1 MLAGPVFN
9 PQAGNALELADVI
22 GNDDQPQATR
32 MGGDHLI
39 IGADGLTGSDLPG
52 PQLTGM
58 RSGQIVIGFFM
69 GVTFNWVVGHWINV
83 TIMPA
88 HNIQNSDTW
97 IHLTQIGGLLLVFSG
112 LHLFAAYK
120 SFSLTWELPNAILRW
135 MGIQDHQDLG
145 EREGKEN
152 IMALGM
158 AGGKGMSPIMA
169 GGNKK
174 KPGGDGDGD
183 GGDKKD
189 RKDKGGE
196 SDPNTDKTPPGAGP
210 GGAPQGESQTGKV
223 KLE

>member
-1 MLAGPVFN
+1 
-9 PQAGNALELADVI
+9 
-22 GNDDQPQATR
+22 

-97 IHLTQIGGLLLVFSG
+97 MHLTQIGGLLLVFSG

-169 GGNKK
+169 GGKEKPDDPDKGKGGGKEPNKLN
-174 KPGGDGDGD
+174 G
-183 GGDKKD
+183 
-189 RKDKGGE
+189 DKGGE

-210 GGAPQGESQTGKV
+210 GGAPNNTKPEGEG
-223 KLE
+223 